1 MFVPELIGDNG
12 DHIEFLV
19 QDTITLTTFEVHAQ
33 GHKVGQ

>member
-12 DHIEFLV
+12 DHIEFVV
-19 QDTITLTTFEVHAQ
+19 QETITPTAFEVQAQ